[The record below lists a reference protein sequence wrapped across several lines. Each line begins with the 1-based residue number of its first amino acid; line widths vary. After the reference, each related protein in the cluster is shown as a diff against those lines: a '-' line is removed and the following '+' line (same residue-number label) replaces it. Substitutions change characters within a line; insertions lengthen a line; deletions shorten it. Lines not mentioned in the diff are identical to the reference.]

1 MENDVSNQQ
10 LRFKNLKAELTEKQ
24 EKFDFASI
32 GKRVLNIESVAIA
45 RLKDQLDNSFDMAC
59 QLCLDCSG
67 KIIVMGIG
75 KSGHIADKLAAT
87 LASTGTPSFFV
98 HPGEASHGDLG
109 MISKSD
115 IVMALSNSGTT
126 QEIISLLPILKNMG
140 IKIISMTGDKNSKIA
155 TASNVHIDVGVEE
168 EACPMN
174 LSPTAS
180 TTAALAM
187 GDAIAVALLEKRG
200 FSVEDFA
207 KSHPGGSIGRKL
219 LLLVEDIMHT
229 DKEIPIVFQD
239 QKLARG
245 LIEMSEK
252 ALGMTAVLNEKEE
265 LVGIFTDGDLRRTLE
280 ANVNINTTLMREVM
294 TKNCITV
301 LPNFLAVKA
310 VEIIQDKKITSLVV
324 AKEKKVLGA
333 LNIHDLFRAGVM

>member
-1 MENDVSNQQ
+1 M
-10 LRFKNLKAELTEKQ
+10 TQ
-24 EKFDFASI
+24 EQKKFNFISI
-32 GKRVLNIESVAIA
+32 GKKVLDIESIAISK
-45 RLKDQLDNSFDMAC
+45 LKDQLDNNFDIAC
-59 QLCLDCSG
+59 QLCLDCTG

-87 LASTGTPSFFV
+87 LASTGTPAFFV

-109 MISKSD
+109 MISESD
-115 IVMALSNSGTT
+115 VVMALSNSGKTE
-126 QEIISLLPILKNMG
+126 EIVSLLPILKNMG
-140 IKIISMTGDKNSKIA
+140 IKIIAMTGDDNSEIA
-155 TASNVHIDVGVEE
+155 TASDVHINVGVEE

-207 KSHPGGSIGRKL
+207 KSHPGGSIGKKL
-219 LLLVEDIMHT
+219 LLLVQDIMHI
-229 DKEIPIVFQD
+229 DEQIPIVLQD
-239 QKLARG
+239 NKLALG

-252 ALGMTAVLNEKEE
+252 ALGMTAVINEKEE
-265 LVGIFTDGDLRRTLE
+265 LVGIYTDGDLRRTLE
-280 ANVNINTTLMREVM
+280 ENVDIQTTLMREVM
-294 TKNCITV
+294 TQNCITV
-301 LPNFLAVKA
+301 KPNLLAVKA
-310 VEIIQDKKITSLVV
+310 VEIIQENTITSLVV
-324 AKEKKVLGA
+324 VEKNKIVGA

>member
-1 MENDVSNQQ
+1 M
-10 LRFKNLKAELTEKQ
+10 TEKE
-24 EKFDFASI
+24 EKFDFKSI
-32 GKRVLNIESVAIA
+32 GKKVLDIESIAIA
-45 RLKDQLDNSFDMAC
+45 KLKDQLDNNFDIAC
-59 QLCLDCSG
+59 QLCLDCTG

-115 IVMALSNSGTT
+115 VVMALSNSGKTE
-126 QEIISLLPILKNMG
+126 EIVNLLPILKNMG
-140 IKIISMTGDKNSKIA
+140 IKIIAMTGDDNSTIA
-155 TASNVHIDVGVEE
+155 TASDVHIDVGVEE

-207 KSHPGGSIGRKL
+207 KSHPGGSIGKKL
-219 LLLVEDIMHT
+219 LLLVQDIMHM
-229 DKEIPIVFQD
+229 EELIPVVLQD
-239 QKLARG
+239 DKLARG

-252 ALGMTAVLNEKEE
+252 ALGMTAIINKKEE

-280 ANVNINTTLMREVM
+280 ANVDIQTTLMKEVM
-294 TKNCITV
+294 TQNCITV
-301 LPNFLAVKA
+301 KPNLLAVKA
-310 VEIIQDKKITSLVV
+310 VEIIQENKITSLVV
-324 AKEKKVLGA
+324 IEENKIVGA

>member
-1 MENDVSNQQ
+1 M
-10 LRFKNLKAELTEKQ
+10 KEKQ
-24 EKFDFASI
+24 EKFDFTSI
-32 GKRVLNIESVAIA
+32 GKRVLTIESAAIA
-45 RLKDQLDNSFDMAC
+45 RLKDQLDNNFDNAC

-67 KIIVMGIG
+67 KIIVMGMG

-109 MISKSD
+109 MISRSD
-115 IVMALSNSGTT
+115 VVIALSNSGKTE
-126 QEIISLLPILKNMG
+126 EIVSLLPILKNMG
-140 IKIISMTGDKNSKIA
+140 IKIIAMTGDNNSKIA
-155 TASNVHIDVGVEE
+155 TASDVHIDVGVEE

-207 KSHPGGSIGRKL
+207 KSHPGGSIGKKL
-219 LLLVEDIMHT
+219 LLLVKDIMHT
-229 DKEIPIVFQD
+229 DKQIPIVFQD
-239 QKLARG
+239 QKLAQG

-252 ALGMTAVLNEKEE
+252 ALGMTAVINETGE

-280 ANVNINTTLMREVM
+280 ANVDIQTTLMREVM
-294 TKNCITV
+294 TQNCITV
-301 LPNFLAVKA
+301 TPNFLAVKA
-310 VEIIQDKKITSLVV
+310 VEIIQDNKITSLVV
-324 AKEKKVLGA
+324 IQENKIVGA

>member
-1 MENDVSNQQ
+1 MTIKE
-10 LRFKNLKAELTEKQ
+10 
-24 EKFDFASI
+24 EKFDFISI
-32 GKRVLNIESVAIA
+32 GKKVLDIESAAITK
-45 RLKDQLDNSFDMAC
+45 LKNQLDNNFDTAC
-59 QLCLDCSG
+59 QLCLGCSG

-115 IVMALSNSGTT
+115 IVLAISNSGKTE
-126 QEIISLLPILKNMG
+126 EIVSLLPILKNMG
-140 IKIISMTGDKNSKIA
+140 IKIISMTGHENSTIA
-155 TASNVHIDVGVEE
+155 TGSDVHIDVGVEE

-207 KSHPGGSIGRKL
+207 KSHPGGSIGKKL
-219 LLLVEDIMHT
+219 LLLVQDIMHT
-229 DKEIPIVFQD
+229 EEKIPIVLQEH
-239 QKLARG
+239 KLALG
-245 LIEMSEK
+245 LIEMTEK
-252 ALGMTAVLNEKEE
+252 ALGMTAITNEKEE

-280 ANVNINTTLMREVM
+280 ANVDIQTTLMSEVM

-301 LPNFLAVKA
+301 KPNLLAVKA
-310 VEIIQDKKITSLVV
+310 VEIIQDNKITSLVV
-324 AKEKKVLGA
+324 VEENKIVGA
-333 LNIHDLFRAGVM
+333 LNIHDLFLAGVM

>member
-1 MENDVSNQQ
+1 M
-10 LRFKNLKAELTEKQ
+10 KEKQ
-24 EKFDFASI
+24 EKFDFTSI
-32 GKRVLNIESVAIA
+32 GKRVLTIESAAIA
-45 RLKDQLDNSFDMAC
+45 RLKDQLDNNFDNAC

-67 KIIVMGIG
+67 KIIVMGMG

-109 MISKSD
+109 MISRSD
-115 IVMALSNSGTT
+115 VVIALSNSGKTE
-126 QEIISLLPILKNMG
+126 EIVSLLPILNNMG
-140 IKIISMTGDKNSKIA
+140 IKIIAMTGDKNSKIA
-155 TASNVHIDVGVEE
+155 TASDVHIDVGVEE

-207 KSHPGGSIGRKL
+207 KSHPGGSIGKKL
-219 LLLVEDIMHT
+219 LLLVKDIMHT
-229 DKEIPIVFQD
+229 DKQIPIVFQD
-239 QKLARG
+239 QKLAQG

-252 ALGMTAVLNEKEE
+252 ALGMTAVINETGE

-280 ANVNINTTLMREVM
+280 ANVDIQTTLMREVM
-294 TKNCITV
+294 TQNCITV
-301 LPNFLAVKA
+301 TPNFLAVKA
-310 VEIIQDKKITSLVV
+310 VEIIQDNKITSLVV
-324 AKEKKVLGA
+324 IQENKIVGA

>member
-1 MENDVSNQQ
+1 M
-10 LRFKNLKAELTEKQ
+10 TQ
-24 EKFDFASI
+24 EQKKFNFISI
-32 GKRVLNIESVAIA
+32 GKKVLDIESIAISK
-45 RLKDQLDNSFDMAC
+45 LKDQLDNNFDIAC
-59 QLCLDCSG
+59 QLCLDCTG

-109 MISKSD
+109 MISESD
-115 IVMALSNSGTT
+115 VVMALSNSGKTE
-126 QEIISLLPILKNMG
+126 EIVSLLPILKNMG
-140 IKIISMTGDKNSKIA
+140 IKIIAMTGDDNSEIA
-155 TASNVHIDVGVEE
+155 TASDVHINVGVEE

-207 KSHPGGSIGRKL
+207 KSHPGGSIGKKL
-219 LLLVEDIMHT
+219 LLLVQDIMHIN
-229 DKEIPIVFQD
+229 EQIPIVLQD
-239 QKLARG
+239 NRLALG

-252 ALGMTAVLNEKEE
+252 ALGMTAVINEKEE
-265 LVGIFTDGDLRRTLE
+265 LVGIYTDGDLRRTLE
-280 ANVNINTTLMREVM
+280 ENVDIQTTLMREVM
-294 TKNCITV
+294 TQNCITV
-301 LPNFLAVKA
+301 KPNLLAVKA
-310 VEIIQDKKITSLVV
+310 VEIIQENTITSLVV
-324 AKEKKVLGA
+324 VEKNKIVGA

>member
-1 MENDVSNQQ
+1 M
-10 LRFKNLKAELTEKQ
+10 KEKQ
-24 EKFDFASI
+24 EKFDFTSI
-32 GKRVLNIESVAIA
+32 GKRVLTIESAAIA
-45 RLKDQLDNSFDMAC
+45 RLKDQLDNNFDNAC

-67 KIIVMGIG
+67 KIIVMGMG

-109 MISKSD
+109 MISRSD
-115 IVMALSNSGTT
+115 VVIALSNSGKTE
-126 QEIISLLPILKNMG
+126 EIVSLLPILKNMG
-140 IKIISMTGDKNSKIA
+140 IKIIAMTGDKNSKIA
-155 TASNVHIDVGVEE
+155 TASDVHIDVGVEE

-207 KSHPGGSIGRKL
+207 KSHPGGSIGKKL
-219 LLLVEDIMHT
+219 LLLVKDIMHT
-229 DKEIPIVFQD
+229 DKQIPIVFQD
-239 QKLARG
+239 QKLAQG

-252 ALGMTAVLNEKEE
+252 ALGMTAVINETGE

-280 ANVNINTTLMREVM
+280 ANVDIQTTLMREVM
-294 TKNCITV
+294 TQNCITV
-301 LPNFLAVKA
+301 TPNFLAVKA

-324 AKEKKVLGA
+324 VEENKIVGA

>member
-1 MENDVSNQQ
+1 M
-10 LRFKNLKAELTEKQ
+10 KEKQ
-24 EKFDFASI
+24 EKFDFTSI
-32 GKRVLNIESVAIA
+32 GKRVLTIESAAIA
-45 RLKDQLDNSFDMAC
+45 RLKDQLDNNFDIAC
-59 QLCLDCSG
+59 QLCLDCNG
-67 KIIVMGIG
+67 KIIVMGMG

-109 MISKSD
+109 MISRSD
-115 IVMALSNSGTT
+115 VVVALSNSGKTE
-126 QEIISLLPILKNMG
+126 EIVSLLPILKSLG
-140 IKIISMTGDKNSKIA
+140 IKIIAMTGDNNSKIA
-155 TASNVHIDVGVEE
+155 TASDVHIDVGVEE

-207 KSHPGGSIGRKL
+207 KSHPGGSIGKKL
-219 LLLVEDIMHT
+219 LLLVKDIMHT
-229 DKEIPIVFQD
+229 DKQIPIVFQD
-239 QKLARG
+239 QNLAQG
-245 LIEMSEK
+245 LMEMSEK
-252 ALGMTAVLNEKEE
+252 TLGMTAVINETGE

-280 ANVNINTTLMREVM
+280 ANVDIQTTLMREVM
-294 TKNCITV
+294 TQNCITV
-301 LPNFLAVKA
+301 TPNFLAVKA
-310 VEIIQDKKITSLVV
+310 VEIIQDNKITSLVV
-324 AKEKKVLGA
+324 VEENKIIGA

>member
-1 MENDVSNQQ
+1 
-10 LRFKNLKAELTEKQ
+10 LTEEQK
-24 EKFDFASI
+24 KFDFISI
-32 GKRVLNIESVAIA
+32 GKKVLDIESAAIA
-45 RLKDQLDNSFDMAC
+45 KLKDELDNNFENAC
-59 QLCLDCSG
+59 QLCLDCNG

-115 IVMALSNSGTT
+115 VVIALSNSGKTE
-126 QEIISLLPILKNMG
+126 EIVSLLPILKNMG
-140 IKIISMTGDKNSKIA
+140 IKIIAMTGDDNSIIA
-155 TASNVHIDVGVEE
+155 TASDVHIDVGVEE

-207 KSHPGGSIGRKL
+207 KSHPGGSIGKKL
-219 LLLVEDIMHT
+219 LLLVQDIMHT
-229 DKEIPIVFQD
+229 DEEIPIVLQNH
-239 QKLARG
+239 KLALG

-252 ALGMTAVLNEKEE
+252 ALGMTAVINEKKE
-265 LVGIFTDGDLRRTLE
+265 LVGIYTDGDLRRTLE
-280 ANVNINTTLMREVM
+280 ENVDIQTTLMREVM
-294 TKNCITV
+294 TQNCITV
-301 LPNFLAVKA
+301 KPNLLAVKA
-310 VEIIQDKKITSLVV
+310 VEIIQENKITSLVV
-324 AKEKKVLGA
+324 VKENKIVGA